1 MKVPRVLVIA
11 GSDSGGGAG
20 IQADIKTLNSIGVFG
35 MTAIT
40 SLTAQNT
47 KGVFEIFDLPY
58 SFIKKQ
64 IEVVIEDIGV
74 DAIKIGMVSNK
85 EIVEVIVEMIK
96 KYKIENVILDPVMK
110 SQTGYDLIKEDAKKI
125 LIENLLPLSLIITPN
140 KFEAEEI
147 SEIKINGVKEIKE
160 AIFKI
165 KEKGTK
171 WVLIKGGHLNG
182 NYAIDYLSDGKEI
195 YEIKTKRIETENTHG
210 SGCTYASAIAGYI
223 AKGFDVINAVKKAK
237 KFVYGAIKNS
247 LKIGGGKGPVNHFW
261 KIKGG

>member
-1 MKVPRVLVIA
+1 MKIPRVLVVA
-11 GSDSGGGAG
+11 GSDSSGGAG

-47 KGVFEIFDLPY
+47 QGVFEIFDLPP
-58 SFIKKQ
+58 SFVKKQ

-74 DAIKIGMVSNK
+74 DAIKIGMLSNK
-85 EIVEVIVEMIK
+85 EIVDVIVEEIK
-96 KYKIENVILDPVMK
+96 RYKIENVILDPVMK

-147 SEIKINGVKEIKE
+147 SGLKIENKKDIKE
-160 AIFKI
+160 AIFRI
-165 KEKGTK
+165 KEKGAK
-171 WVLIKGGHLNG
+171 WILIKGGHLEG
-182 NYAIDYLSDGKEI
+182 EYALDYLSDGKNI
-195 YEIKTKRIETENTHG
+195 YEIKTKRINTDNTHG

-223 AKGFDVINAVKKAK
+223 AKGFDILKAVRKAK
-237 KFVYGAIKNS
+237 RFVYMAIRNS
-247 LKIGGGKGPVNHFW
+247 LQIGKGKGPVNHFW

>member
-1 MKVPRVLVIA
+1 MKIPRVLVIA

-40 SLTAQNT
+40 SLTAQNS
-47 KGVFEIFDLPY
+47 KGVFEIFDLSP
-58 SFIKKQ
+58 SFVEKQ
-64 IEVVIEDIGV
+64 IEVVVEDIGV
-74 DAIKIGMVSNK
+74 DAIKIGMLSSK
-85 EIVEVIVEMIK
+85 EIVEVVVEMIK
-96 KYKIENVILDPVMK
+96 KYKIKNVVLDPVMK
-110 SQTGYDLIKEDAKKI
+110 SQTGYNLIKEEAKKL
-125 LIENLLPLSLIITPN
+125 LIENLLPLSLIVTPN

-147 SEIKINGVKEIKE
+147 SGIKIKSIKEIKE
-160 AIFKI
+160 AIFKV
-165 KEKGTK
+165 KEKGTE
-171 WVLIKGGHLNG
+171 WILIKGGHFG
-182 NYAIDYLSDGKEI
+182 GKYAMDYLSNGEKI
-195 YEIKTKRIETENTHG
+195 YEIKTRRIETENTHG

-223 AKGFDVINAVKKAK
+223 AKGFDVVNAVKKAK

>member
-1 MKVPRVLVIA
+1 MPRVLVIA

-47 KGVFEIFDLPY
+47 KGVFEIFDLPA

-74 DAIKIGMVSNK
+74 DAIKIGMLSNK
-85 EIVEVIVEMIK
+85 DIIEAVIEEIRR
-96 KYKIENVILDPVMK
+96 YGIENIILDPVMK

-125 LIENLLPLSLIITPN
+125 LMEKLLPLSLIVTPN
-140 KFEAEEI
+140 RFEAEEI
-147 SEIKINGVKEIKE
+147 SGLKIENKKDIKE
-160 AIFKI
+160 AILKI
-165 KEKGTK
+165 KEKGAK
-171 WVLIKGGHLNG
+171 WVLIKGGHFEG
-182 NYAIDYLSDGKEI
+182 KYAIDYLSDGKNI
-195 YEIKTKRIETENTHG
+195 YEIKAKRINTNNTHG

-223 AKGFDVINAVKKAK
+223 AKGFDILSAVKKAK
-237 KFVYGAIKNS
+237 RFVYGAIKNS
-247 LKIGGGKGPVNHFW
+247 LQIGKGKGPVNHFW
-261 KIKGG
+261 KIKEGG

>member
-1 MKVPRVLVIA
+1 MKIPRVLVIA

-47 KGVFEIFDLPY
+47 QGVFEIFDLPP
-58 SFIKKQ
+58 SFVKKQ

-74 DAIKIGMVSNK
+74 DAIKIGMLSNK
-85 EIVEVIVEMIK
+85 EIIDMVVEEIK
-96 KYKIENVILDPVMK
+96 KYRIENVILDPVMK

-125 LIENLLPLSLIITPN
+125 LIEKLIPLSLIITPN

-147 SEIKINGVKEIKE
+147 SGLKINNKEDIKE
-160 AIFKI
+160 AISKI
-165 KEKGTK
+165 KEKGAK
-171 WVLIKGGHLNG
+171 WVLIKGGHFEEK
-182 NYAIDYLSDGKEI
+182 YAIDYLSDGKNI
-195 YEIKTKRIETENTHG
+195 YEIRTKRINTDNTHG

-223 AKGFDVINAVKKAK
+223 AKGLDILNAVKKAK
-237 KFVYGAIKNS
+237 RFIYGAIKNS
-247 LKIGGGKGPVNHFW
+247 LEIGRGKGPVNHFW